1 MSKAS
6 GCNFNIFQSNLY
18 FLYMTDIFITDPSPF
33 EEDISVEK
41 SLRPVKFDEFIGQK
55 ELVENL
61 KLYIDAANGREE
73 ALDHVLLFGPPG
85 LGKTTLANI
94 ISKELNVSIKQASG
108 PVIDRA
114 GDLAGMLTNIQ
125 YRDVFFIDEIHRLN
139 SVVEEYLYSAME
151 DFKIDIMIDKG
162 PSARS
167 VQLDLD
173 PYTLVGATTRLGN
186 LTSPLRDRFGIVLRV
201 DYYDAKDLFHIIC
214 RSAEILE
221 VDIDEKGAMELAKR
235 SRGTPR
241 VANRILRRARDYAQV
256 KAGGKITFKVANK
269 ALNKLGVDKFGL
281 DIMDRNILEV
291 LIDKFSGG
299 PVGIKSLGVAVGEDP
314 ATIEDVYEPYL
325 IKQGF
330 MQRTSRGRIAQE
342 LAYKLLEKPINK
354 NNQKDL
360 FND

>member
-1 MSKAS
+1 
-6 GCNFNIFQSNLY
+6 
-18 FLYMTDIFITDPSPF
+18 MTEIHITDPTPF
-33 EEDISVEK
+33 DEDIIVEK
-41 SLRPVKFDEFIGQK
+41 SLRPSRFEEFIGQN
-55 ELVENL
+55 ELIENL

-94 ISKELNVSIKQASG
+94 ISKELNVNIKQASG

-114 GDLAGMLTNIQ
+114 GDLAGMITNIQ
-125 YRDVFFIDEIHRLN
+125 NRDVFFIDEIHRLN

-151 DFKIDIMIDKG
+151 DYKIDIMIDKG

-167 VQLDLD
+167 VQLNIE
-173 PYTLVGATTRLGN
+173 PFTLVGATTRLGN

-201 DYYDAKDLFHIIC
+201 DYYDSKDLFHILC
-214 RSAEILE
+214 RSADILD
-221 VDIDEKGAMELAKR
+221 VNIDDKGAMELAKR

-256 KAGGKITFKVANK
+256 KAKGKITYEVANK
-269 ALNKLGVDKFGL
+269 ALEQLGVDEFGL
-281 DIMDRNILEV
+281 DVMDRKILQI
-291 LIDKFSGG
+291 LIEKFSGG
-299 PVGIKSLGVAVGEDP
+299 PVGLKSLGVAVGEDP
-314 ATIEDVYEPYL
+314 STIEDVYEPYL

-330 MQRTSRGRIAQE
+330 MQRTSRGRLAQKSAYE
-342 LAYKLLEKPINK
+342 LLGKPIIS
-354 NNQKDL
+354 NQKDL

>member
-1 MSKAS
+1 
-6 GCNFNIFQSNLY
+6 
-18 FLYMTDIFITDPSPF
+18 MTDIFITDPSPL

-41 SLRPVKFDEFIGQK
+41 SLRPIKFDEFIGQK

-61 KLYIDAANGREE
+61 NLYIDAANGREE

-173 PYTLVGATTRLGN
+173 PFTLVGATTRLGN

-214 RSAEILE
+214 RSAEILQ

-256 KAGGKITFKVANK
+256 KAGGKITFEVANK

-314 ATIEDVYEPYL
+314 ATIEDVYEPFL

-342 LAYKLLEKPINK
+342 SAYELLEKPINK